1 MAELLTDKWQ
11 QRAALREAGAD
22 SVRTA
27 MIHPEAD
34 RGGSRRA
41 EARPRGRRRQYL
53 PRPGRGQGG
62 SATCARCRRR
72 PGRGLVQGGGLVLE
86 QYLVGRPTGPFG
98 DDVSGEIAV
107 VEGDRTTIG
116 VRGKP
121 PLVPPFRETGRL
133 WPSPFGRAE
142 DEEFTALARS
152 AVAALGIRTGITH
165 TELEVTPQG
174 PCLIEV
180 NGRLGGGIQEL
191 SLSAMDLDLTGYAAR
206 IALGETAPSRLVP
219 VEGVHFQLI
228 LLAPRRSCE
237 VVATEAVGVVGG
249 VVPDHDAYVAPVE
262 RINSSVRRGFAF
274 EGEPQPRFVNGTER
288 FSL

>member
-1 MAELLTDKWQ
+1 M
-11 QRAALREAGAD
+11 
-22 SVRTA
+22 
-27 MIHPEAD
+27 
-34 RGGSRRA
+34 
-41 EARPRGRRRQYL
+41 
-53 PRPGRGQGG
+53 
-62 SATCARCRRR
+62 
-72 PGRGLVQGGGLVLE
+72 
-86 QYLVGRPTGPFG
+86 
-98 DDVSGEIAV
+98 SGEIAV

-121 PLVPPFRETGRL
+121 PLVPPFRETGRF

-142 DEEFTALARS
+142 DEELTALARS
-152 AVAALGIRTGITH
+152 AVAALGIRTGITR

-174 PCLIEV
+174 PRLIEV

-206 IALGETAPSRLVP
+206 IALGETTPPRLVP

-237 VVATEAVGVVGG
+237 VVATDAVGVVGG

-274 EGEPQPRFVNGTER
+274 EGEPSPASSTAPSGSRCRSTVPVVAKGPLGTGTGTDGGGRPDVTQAASPPRTGRPGPWDPCRGRPGAPDHCSPAAAEHRRPQRRPARAGRRQEPHVTGD
-288 FSL
+288 SVP